1 MLNHDEPM
9 CHHRRMRESL
19 DRPVAVRATAFR
31 GTSRWRRR
39 PVRFV
44 GYDALLPDGSV
55 RFDVDLA
62 AAMPAHPADASTRDA
77 NVHDRCP
84 EVGVGPWV
92 DEFGRAVDGPDD
104 GGPPL
109 SARRR
114 ARSRPSDVSPHRPS
128 AKLRR
133 LWRTGFGVA
142 ALGVGALLVIGPLRD
157 TPVGFVGVLSAFA
170 GLTAL
175 AGLIPRARRWW

>member
-1 MLNHDEPM
+1 MHEPM
-9 CHHRRMRESL
+9 CHHRPMRESL

-31 GTSRWRRR
+31 GMSRWRRR
-39 PVRFV
+39 PVQFV

-62 AAMPAHPADASTRDA
+62 AVMPAHPADASTRDT

-84 EVGVGPWV
+84 EVGAGPWV
-92 DEFGRAVDGPDD
+92 DGFGRAVDGPDD

-114 ARSRPSDVSPHRPS
+114 ARPRPTDLHDHHPS
-128 AKLRR
+128 AKVGRR
-133 LWRTGFGVA
+133 WRTGFGVVA
-142 ALGVGALLVIGPLRD
+142 IGIGVLLVIGPLRD
-157 TPVGFVGVLSAFA
+157 SPAGFIGVVSAFA
-170 GLTAL
+170 GLAAL
-175 AGLIPRARRWW
+175 LGLVPRARR

>member
-1 MLNHDEPM
+1 M

-39 PVRFV
+39 PLRLV

-62 AAMPAHPADASTRDA
+62 AAMPAHPADASTRDT

-84 EVGVGPWV
+84 EIGAGPWV
-92 DEFGRAVDGPDD
+92 DGFGRAVDGPDD

-114 ARSRPSDVSPHRPS
+114 ARPRPTDLPDRRPS
-128 AKLRR
+128 AKAGR

-142 ALGVGALLVIGPLRD
+142 ALGLGALLVIGPLRD
-157 TPVGFVGVLSAFA
+157 TPVGFLGVVSAFA
-170 GLTAL
+170 GLAAL
-175 AGLIPRARRWW
+175 AGLVPRAKRWW

>member
-1 MLNHDEPM
+1 
-9 CHHRRMRESL
+9 MRASPV
-19 DRPVAVRATAFR
+19 RPVAVRATAFR

-39 PVRFV
+39 PVRLV

-62 AAMPAHPADASTRDA
+62 WAMPAHPADASTRDV

-84 EVGVGPWV
+84 EVGAGPWV

-104 GGPPL
+104 AGPPL

-114 ARSRPSDVSPHRPS
+114 ARPRPRDLPRLRAS
-128 AKLRR
+128 AKSGRR
-133 LWRTGFGVA
+133 WRARLGVA
-142 ALGVGALLVIGPLRD
+142 ALGLGVVLVVGPLRD
-157 TPVGFVGVLSAFA
+157 TPAGFVGVVC
-170 GLTAL
+170 AL
-175 AGLIPRARRWW
+175 AGLAALLDLIPRARRWR

>member
-1 MLNHDEPM
+1 
-9 CHHRRMRESL
+9 MRESP

-31 GTSRWRRR
+31 GTSRWHRR
-39 PVRFV
+39 PLRFV

-84 EVGVGPWV
+84 EAGAGPWV
-92 DEFGRAVDGPDD
+92 DEFGRAVEGPDA

-114 ARSRPSDVSPHRPS
+114 ARPRPTDLPDRRP
-128 AKLRR
+128 ATKGGRR
-133 LWRTGFGVA
+133 WRTGFGVA
-142 ALGVGALLVIGPLRD
+142 ALGLGAPLIIGPLRD
-157 TPVGFVGVLSAFA
+157 TPMGFLGVVS
-170 GLTAL
+170 AL
-175 AGLIPRARRWW
+175 AGLAALAGLLPRAKRWW